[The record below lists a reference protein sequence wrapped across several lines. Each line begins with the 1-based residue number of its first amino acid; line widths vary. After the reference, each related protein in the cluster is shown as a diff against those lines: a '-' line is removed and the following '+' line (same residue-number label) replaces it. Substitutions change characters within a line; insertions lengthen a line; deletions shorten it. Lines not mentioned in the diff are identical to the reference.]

1 MTMKYYNVN
10 MIKIQFAENLK
21 LLLKEYDFNQ
31 VSLSEKTG
39 ISQSAISAWL
49 SDKKEP
55 SITSL
60 WIFSDLFNCTIDELL
75 GKKDF

>member
-1 MTMKYYNVN
+1 
-10 MIKIQFAENLK
+10 MIKIKFAENLK
-21 LLLKEYDFNQ
+21 LLMKEYDFNQ

-39 ISQSAISAWL
+39 ISQSAISAWIAG
-49 SDKKEP
+49 KKEP

-60 WIFSDLFNCTIDELL
+60 WILSDLFNCTIDELV